1 MAEAATRPLVP
12 ADTTPA
18 DAGRSTDEGVL
29 AQLAELG
36 MTPSE
41 ARAYLVLLRS
51 GGATAAEVARATG
64 VSRPKTYQALASLET
79 RGFCTTVKARA
90 SRFQPVPS
98 EIALQGLLKRRD
110 EERESLR
117 ERERQL
123 AGELAKT
130 LPVLGHDSPAG
141 VPEYLEIVSGRFRT
155 TEVLEQLTRDARE
168 TLLVMHRRPF
178 LQPRTRWNVAEIEA
192 VQRGV
197 SVRVICIDEVL
208 DERSRYVPLAEAGAE
223 LRVSADLPMK
233 LALRD
238 REEAMIALRDPATGE
253 QGATSVIV
261 RHPDLVTA
269 LELLFEKEWASARR
283 ID

>member
-1 MAEAATRPLVP
+1 MAETAERAEEPAGPSPDAARLS
-12 ADTTPA
+12 
-18 DAGRSTDEGVL
+18 DAALL

-36 MTPSE
+36 LTPSE
-41 ARAYLVLLRS
+41 ASAYLALLRA

-79 RGFCTTVKARA
+79 QGFCTTTAEERA
-90 SRFQPVPS
+90 SRFQPVPP
-98 EIALQGLLKRRD
+98 EAALRGLLRRRD

-117 ERERQL
+117 ERERRLVGDL
-123 AGELAKT
+123 ARA
-130 LPVLGHDSPAG
+130 LPAVEAGSRPA

-155 TEVLEQLTRDARE
+155 TEVLEQLTSDARE

-178 LQPRTRWNVAEIEA
+178 LQPRSRWNLAEIEA
-192 VQRGV
+192 VRRGV
-197 SVRVICIDEVL
+197 SVRVIYTDESL
-208 DERSRYVPLAEAGAE
+208 DERGYLPLVEAGAE
-223 LRVSADLPMK
+223 LRACANLPMK

-238 REEAMIALRDPATGE
+238 GEEAMIALRDPATGE

-261 RHPDLVTA
+261 RHPDLVSA
-269 LELLFEKEWASARR
+269 LELLFEKEWSSART